1 MIKEIIDNMKIL
13 NFKVVGVRGFLTKEI
28 PFRDSVTFLIG
39 INGSG
44 KTTLLELM
52 SGLLTPTLKKLLT
65 IEFQEITLDC
75 MVDVFKESKLSKKVQ
90 IVSKKQGDDFIIA
103 FRDEQNFVY
112 ESFTL
117 PNVLTEEDYRNNW
130 DSFSELENDFQ
141 RSKVY
146 SYITNLSSP
155 VILDLNRDLSSFV
168 EIYSPFRS
176 RRMRQIEKQNGRL
189 DDISKALSDVQEMI
203 YFYIRNTARQQS
215 RLADDFK
222 NKVFDEMFNTLED
235 NDADFP
241 LSGKGKT
248 HYTKVRDLREALK
261 AAGSFDEEITKL
273 TQKVDTYLAD
283 YESTYNEYIKQVA
296 HKNHKSL
303 DNKKSFQLFRKIIM
317 YDLQYDKIVKLADYA
332 KQNMQEVQK
341 LREPLNR
348 FENSVNLFFA
358 EGSKEIKVSGS
369 GDILVLNH
377 HKGAKKIDSIYNLSS
392 GEKQLV
398 ILMACLALSERSKHS
413 HVYVVD
419 EPEVSLHISW
429 QEKFVD
435 ALLKASPD
443 TQFIL
448 ATHSPSIIAYN
459 ERRGWCEDLTIR

>member
-1 MIKEIIDNMKIL
+1 MKIL

-317 YDLQYDKIVKLADYA
+317 YDLQYDKIVKLVDYA
-332 KQNMQEVQK
+332 KQRYRN
-341 LREPLNR
+341 
-348 FENSVNLFFA
+348 
-358 EGSKEIKVSGS
+358 
-369 GDILVLNH
+369 
-377 HKGAKKIDSIYNLSS
+377 
-392 GEKQLV
+392 
-398 ILMACLALSERSKHS
+398 C
-413 HVYVVD
+413 
-419 EPEVSLHISW
+419 VSL
-429 QEKFVD
+429 
-435 ALLKASPD
+435 
-443 TQFIL
+443 
-448 ATHSPSIIAYN
+448 
-459 ERRGWCEDLTIR
+459 